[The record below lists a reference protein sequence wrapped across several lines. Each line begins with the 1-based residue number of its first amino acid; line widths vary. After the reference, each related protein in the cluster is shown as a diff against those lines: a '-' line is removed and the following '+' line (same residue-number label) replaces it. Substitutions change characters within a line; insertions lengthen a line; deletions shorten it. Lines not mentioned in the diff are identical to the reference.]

1 MATNPYLRNKYN
13 LLNKALA
20 HLDALEPTFAEFKSA
35 QL

>member
-20 HLDALEPTFAEFKSA
+20 HLDALKPTFDEFEKA
-35 QL
+35 